1 MSVDEIVNDLID
13 INGGDEQ
20 LEDLGTAAKNT
31 NFTGFIDEINNWV
44 DEEYSSVISQVS
56 KDYNVTQSTAINVW
70 RKLYNMVTGNKT
82 VTEATDKN
90 SSISVEKI
98 VKDIIGRPSNG
109 WLEDIHDLIT
119 VNDYDFEEFM
129 EVMDEDRDYAFRD
142 MIADTAYNYKIS
154 RSVATNVWETIYD
167 MALNESSI
175 NESFN
180 CLTEDKEEDKKELI
194 EKIVDI
200 ILTED
205 YENVCDVVFGYGP
218 DIYEYILTVF
228 EQGEEPEIDDIYKI
242 IEKEIGYNYI
252 SKDIRENNKVFLKA
266 LALKIIETICAE
278 EDLTIEEA
286 KEKCGY

>member
-1 MSVDEIVNDLID
+1 
-13 INGGDEQ
+13 
-20 LEDLGTAAKNT
+20 
-31 NFTGFIDEINNWV
+31 
-44 DEEYSSVISQVS
+44 
-56 KDYNVTQSTAINVW
+56 
-70 RKLYNMVTGNKT
+70 MVTGNKT